1 MPRSIERKLYN
12 DTRVLMASVD
22 TMYSTLEEFE
32 TQLSNL
38 YERLE
43 KLKNASI
50 DITNTLYAHKLPRD
64 LIEKY
69 DIWLNG
75 GGIENEWVYSQG

>member
-1 MPRSIERKLYN
+1 MPTNIERKLYH
-12 DTRVLMASVD
+12 DTRVLMSSID
-22 TMYSTLEEFE
+22 SMYNAMEEIE
-32 TQLSNL
+32 TQLNTL

-43 KLKNASI
+43 KLKNASV

-69 DIWLNG
+69 DMWLNAG
-75 GGIENEWVYSQG
+75 GNENE

>member
-1 MPRSIERKLYN
+1 MPTNIERKLYH
-12 DTRVLMASVD
+12 DTRVLMSSID
-22 TMYSTLEEFE
+22 SMYNAMEVIE
-32 TQLSNL
+32 TQLNTL

-75 GGIENEWVYSQG
+75 GGIENE